1 MLEIIGDI
9 LLAINLILCGVL
21 IGMNLTRKMFEET
34 INEQQELI
42 DIQHRNDIRIL
53 DVNIKYSNIIDD
65 VLNENDYASAEYI
78 KNKIKKALDDAGK
91 QS

>member
-78 KNKIKKALDDAGK
+78 KNKIKKK
-91 QS
+91 N